1 VTRNPPESEPADLGA
16 WLRTAWLGRHSSF
29 HDVIASTQDE
39 ARRLA
44 AEGAPHGYLV
54 WAGEQTGG
62 RGRQQRRWV
71 SPASAGLWFS
81 VVVRP
86 GLAVQAMTALPLA
99 VGAAVATALDA
110 EAPGRVRLKWPNDV
124 LLDGRKLAGILVEG
138 QVSESILEYAVAGVG
153 VNLVR
158 PEGGFETSILSTA
171 TALSEATAAP
181 PNAVR
186 LLARLLLALEVAYD
200 ELAARG
206 PAAARAR
213 WLQLSDTIGRAIVAQ
228 AGGEEIRGRAVD
240 LDPDGGLVVETEGGR
255 RVITYGEIEH
265 LR

>member
-1 VTRNPPESEPADLGA
+1 MTKNPSGSEPADLAA
-16 WLRTAWLGRHSSF
+16 WLRTAWLGRHSSY

-44 AEGAPHGYLV
+44 AEDAPHGYLV

-62 RGRQQRRWV
+62 RGRLQRRWM

-86 GLAVQAMTALPLA
+86 GLEAQRMGALPLA
-99 VGAAVATALDA
+99 MGAAIATALDA

-124 LLDGRKLAGILVEG
+124 LLGGHKLAGILVEG
-138 QVSESILEYAVAGVG
+138 QVSDGILEYAVVGVG

-158 PEGGFETSILSTA
+158 PQGGFESSIRSTA
-171 TALSEATAAP
+171 TALSEVTGVATNP
-181 PNAVR
+181 VR
-186 LLARLLLALEVAYD
+186 LLAGLLAALEVAYD
-200 ELAARG
+200 ELASSG

-213 WLQLSDTIGRAIVAQ
+213 WLELSDTVGRAIVAR
-228 AGGEEIRGRAVD
+228 AGGEEIHGLAVD
-240 LDPDGGLVVETEGGR
+240 LDREGGLVVETDGGR
-255 RVITYGEIEH
+255 RVIAFGEIEH

>member
-1 VTRNPPESEPADLGA
+1 
-16 WLRTAWLGRHSSF
+16 
-29 HDVIASTQDE
+29 
-39 ARRLA
+39 
-44 AEGAPHGYLV
+44 
-54 WAGEQTGG
+54 
-62 RGRQQRRWV
+62 V

-86 GLAVQAMTALPLA
+86 GLAAQAMAALPLA

-124 LLDGRKLAGILVEG
+124 LLDGRKLAGILVEAK
-138 QVSESILEYAVAGVG
+138 VSDAILEYAVAGVG

-158 PEGGFETSILSTA
+158 PQGGFETSISSTA
-171 TALSEATAAP
+171 TALSEATAAAP
-181 PNAVR
+181 SAVR
-186 LLARLLLALEVAYD
+186 VLGGLLSALEVAYD
-200 ELAARG
+200 ELCARG

-213 WLQLSDTIGRAIVAQ
+213 WLELSDTLGRVVVAR
-228 AGGEEIRGRAVD
+228 AGGEEIHGRAVD
-240 LDPDGGLVVETEGGR
+240 IDRDGGLVVETDGGP